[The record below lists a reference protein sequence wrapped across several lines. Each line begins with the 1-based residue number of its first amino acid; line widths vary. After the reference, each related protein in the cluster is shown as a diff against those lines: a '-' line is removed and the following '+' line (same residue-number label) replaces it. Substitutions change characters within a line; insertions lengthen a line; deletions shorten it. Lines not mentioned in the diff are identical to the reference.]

1 MPIRYEFRI
10 RGVLGARELKA
21 FPELVAVTRGGET
34 VLSGTLA
41 DQAALFSVLGQI
53 EALAL
58 ELIEVRESPVA
69 GED

>member
-10 RGVLGARELKA
+10 RGVLGARELGA

-41 DQAALFSVLGQI
+41 DQAALHVYQN
-53 EALAL
+53 
-58 ELIEVRESPVA
+58 A
-69 GED
+69 GELQP